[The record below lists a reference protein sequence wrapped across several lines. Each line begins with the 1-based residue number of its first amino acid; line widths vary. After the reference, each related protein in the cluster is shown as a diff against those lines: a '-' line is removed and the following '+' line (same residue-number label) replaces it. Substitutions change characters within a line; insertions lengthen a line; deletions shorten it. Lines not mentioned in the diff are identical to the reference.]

1 MQTKQ
6 FGSRFVY
13 SGVIIFLYLMIIA
26 TFDVN
31 DFNLG
36 AFITVLGLYAASLI
50 IGGIS
55 IMLFSS
61 NDDVDDLSSAY
72 YAIPVVMAIL
82 GYILSS
88 SGYILIIG
96 YLLVG
101 ITVLPVINYLQT
113 N

>member
-1 MQTKQ
+1 
-6 FGSRFVY
+6 
-13 SGVIIFLYLMIIA
+13 MIISS
-26 TFDVN
+26 FDFK
-31 DFNLG
+31 DFNQV
-36 AFITVLGLYAASLI
+36 AFTTVLALYAASLI

-61 NDDVDDLSSAY
+61 NDDVDELASAF

-82 GYILSS
+82 GYILSEG
-88 SGYILIIG
+88 GYTLIIG